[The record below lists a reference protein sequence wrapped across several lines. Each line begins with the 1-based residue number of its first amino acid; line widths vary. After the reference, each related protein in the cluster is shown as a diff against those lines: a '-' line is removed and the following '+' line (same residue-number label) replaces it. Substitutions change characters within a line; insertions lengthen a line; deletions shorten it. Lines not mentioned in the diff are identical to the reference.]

1 MNRHFLSRRLTHQ
14 LGFTGIVPFIIL
26 SLSCWVAHPGWL
38 EGLVYA
44 QIAYGIAILSF
55 LGGLH
60 WGVALT
66 SPELSTDQIRKALI
80 WGVVP
85 SLIAWCSRFH
95 FGFGFLVLMLGFI
108 AAYQVDKRLYAWY
121 DIPEWF
127 LVLRLRLTWL
137 VVGSLALTLLAVN
150 LRT

>member
-1 MNRHFLSRRLTHQ
+1 
-14 LGFTGIVPFIIL
+14 
-26 SLSCWVAHPGWL
+26 
-38 EGLVYA
+38 
-44 QIAYGIAILSF
+44 
-55 LGGLH
+55 
-60 WGVALT
+60 
-66 SPELSTDQIRKALI
+66 
-80 WGVVP
+80 
-85 SLIAWCSRFH
+85 
-95 FGFGFLVLMLGFI
+95 MLGFI